1 MSKTAPK
8 SIATSASN
16 NIKRLFDE
24 KGNFQAI
31 HVRVYFF
38 DDRERVVQLKERN
51 PTALDVFKKLS
62 EKEGLTGK
70 SRRLFSLW
78 MVGSNLGKL

>member
-1 MSKTAPK
+1 MAN
-8 SIATSASN
+8 AASN

-24 KGNFQAI
+24 KGNFLAV

-51 PTALDVFKKLS
+51 PTALDVFKRLS
-62 EKEGLTGK
+62 EKEGLTRK

-78 MVGSNLGKL
+78 MVGSNLGKK